1 MARVDQLSE
10 QTKKEILKLYVDGN
24 ITVKEICQLY
34 SIGCKALNDL
44 LLQTNTPHRAE
55 HRVGQKRTTA
65 KGKKH
70 CRHCGSRINPPDAVF
85 CCQCGKPLLTDKE
98 RVIQMLEHL
107 TNHFICLEQSKRDSY
122 IAAVNAVIKLVKTL
136 NISDD

>member
-10 QTKKEILKLYVDGN
+10 QTKKEILKLYVDGD

-55 HRVGQKRTTA
+55 YRVGQKRTTA
-65 KGKKH
+65 KGKNIVNTV
-70 CRHCGSRINPPDAVF
+70 GAELILPALFFAASAAS
-85 CCQCGKPLLTDKE
+85 
-98 RVIQMLEHL
+98 
-107 TNHFICLEQSKRDSY
+107 HF
-122 IAAVNAVIKLVKTL
+122 
-136 NISDD
+136 

>member
-1 MARVDQLSE
+1 MTRVDTLSE

-34 SIGCKALNDL
+34 SIGCKTLNDL

-55 HRVGQKRTTA
+55 YRVGQKRTTA

-85 CCQCGKPLLTDKE
+85 LLS
-98 RVIQMLEHL
+98 VWQ
-107 TNHFICLEQSKRDSY
+107 
-122 IAAVNAVIKLVKTL
+122 VNFYR
-136 NISDD
+136 